1 MFHGR
6 LHFFWHLSVQRS
18 VRAGIDGRQLTPG
31 NSPTSWPTGR
41 SPAGR
46 SRWERRR
53 GTESSEVRSTAAVN
67 DLALGREG
75 APHLASG
82 STTMQG
88 RFFVVTCFGL
98 VFLNFLTFLYHFT
111 GSTIF
116 NVLSNS
122 TSLLLIL
129 WSARHVLIT
138 NERSYFYTLLLVLAC
153 IFTGASYLANFG
165 AFELSDGLK
174 LVSIYSFYVAG
185 RGMAEPMH
193 PAEKRCVYLLAAMP
207 LLFKA
212 IGQTQVYI
220 GVEYPDV
227 FSYFPNTNTAAL
239 YFSALFFVLSPWF
252 GNRVLIGQFIN
263 AAVMNRVGPA
273 LATIISIGLW
283 SFFPLRPQV
292 FVVIILLACAS
303 VVAHAVGAL
312 DRLITGLNAIA
323 LIWDLDPG
331 TVARMTT
338 KQLIELTGSTD
349 VSAFFRITHWTNI
362 WQIYSSRGLGGILF
376 GYGAM
381 QTGILTVLPL
391 PPHNDYLRVLAEY
404 GLLNFLVFVV
414 FVFSIVFSLKD
425 RAAKTMYTVLLIYFL
440 SENLID
446 NFTSMTLF
454 FSYAGRFTS
463 PKWPA
468 RDPSSA

>member
-1 MFHGR
+1 M
-6 LHFFWHLSVQRS
+6 
-18 VRAGIDGRQLTPG
+18 
-31 NSPTSWPTGR
+31 
-41 SPAGR
+41 
-46 SRWERRR
+46 
-53 GTESSEVRSTAAVN
+53 N

-75 APHLASG
+75 TPHLASG
-82 STTMQG
+82 SMTMHG

-129 WSARHVLIT
+129 WSARHVLIA
-138 NERSYFYTLLLVLAC
+138 NERSYFYNLLLALAC
-153 IFTGASYLANFG
+153 IFTGASYLVNFG
-165 AFELSDGLK
+165 SFELSDGLK
-174 LVSIYSFYVAG
+174 LLSIYSFYVAG
-185 RGMAEPMH
+185 RGMAEQIR
-193 PAEKRCVYLLAAMP
+193 PAERRCIYVLAALP

-212 IGQTQVYI
+212 IGQTQVYTGI
-220 GVEYPDV
+220 EYPDV

-239 YFSALFFVLSPWF
+239 YFSALLFALSPWF
-252 GNRVLIGQFIN
+252 GNRVLIAQFVN

-303 VVAHAVGAL
+303 IAAYAVGAL
-312 DRLITGLNAIA
+312 DRLMTGLNAISV
-323 LIWDLDPG
+323 IWRLDPS

-338 KQLIELTGSTD
+338 KQLIDLTGTTD
-349 VSAFFRITHWTNI
+349 MSAFFRISHWTNI
-362 WQIYSSRGLGGILF
+362 WQIYSSLGLGGILF
-376 GYGAM
+376 GYGAS

-404 GLLNFLVFVV
+404 GLLNCIVFVV

-425 RAAKTMYTVLLIYFL
+425 RAAKTMYTVLLIYFI

-446 NFTSMTLF
+446 NFTSMALF

-463 PKWPA
+463 PKWLE
-468 RDPSSA
+468 RNSSGASKKA